1 MKPKFQLNTFSI
13 TDIGQLPD
21 NNEDNILCQTA
32 DSKTAALLVVADGM
46 GGHLAGEQASQ
57 LVVDTIANAMQKWLT
72 TDQAHSLAEP
82 EAQIAKSLQT
92 AVQQANVAIHDY
104 SRKNLGEGARMGS
117 TAACAFI
124 HQTTAII
131 ANVGDS
137 RVYLM
142 RHGQLVRLTEDHS
155 IVERF
160 VQEGIIAEKDRYDS
174 PVIHVVT
181 RALGPSPNVDVDLFA
196 CDLKVGDRL
205 LLCSDG
211 LWEVLRGDEVII
223 RHLQSKDDLVT
234 IGHNLINAANQAGGK
249 DNISVILAELLPI

>member
-1 MKPKFQLNTFSI
+1 MKPKFQLNTFSM
-13 TDIGQLPD
+13 TDIGQMSA
-21 NNEDNILCQTA
+21 NNEDTILCQMA
-32 DSKTAALLVVADGM
+32 DSKTAALLIVADGM

-57 LVVDTIANAMQKWLT
+57 LVVDTIANTMHKWLA
-72 TDQAHSLAEP
+72 TDQALSLAEP
-82 EAQIAKSLQT
+82 KAQIAKSLQS
-92 AVQQANVAIHDY
+92 AVQQANVAIYDY
-104 SRKNLGEGARMGS
+104 AQKNLGEGARMGS

-142 RHGQLVRLTEDHS
+142 RQGNLVRLTEDHS
-155 IVERF
+155 VVERF
-160 VQEGIIAEKDRYDS
+160 VQEGIIDDEDRYDH
-174 PVIHVVT
+174 PIGHVVT

-196 CDLKVGDRL
+196 CDLEPGDRL

-223 RHLQSKDDLVT
+223 HHLQRKDDLVIT
-234 IGHNLINAANQAGGK
+234 GQNLINAANQAGGK
-249 DNISVILAELLPI
+249 DNISVILAELLPV